1 MMTGQQE
8 RNVVFSKV
16 DVADRRATI
25 TVEID
30 GRSVTCRKGD
40 TVAAAVMLG
49 DDGPYRRN
57 PVSGAAREPYCM
69 MGICFEC
76 LIEIDGVA
84 NQQGCLRTV
93 EPGMRI
99 RRQRDVRPLRERDEA

>member
-1 MMTGQQE
+1 
-8 RNVVFSKV
+8 
-16 DVADRRATI
+16 
-25 TVEID
+25 
-30 GRSVTCRKGD
+30 
-40 TVAAAVMLG
+40 
-49 DDGPYRRN
+49 
-57 PVSGAAREPYCM
+57 

-99 RRQRDVRPLRERDEA
+99 RRQRDVRPLRESDEA

>member
-1 MMTGQQE
+1 MMIGQQE
-8 RNVVFSKV
+8 RNNVFSKINIT
-16 DVADRRATI
+16 DQRATV

-30 GRSVTCRKGD
+30 GRTVTCRKGD
-40 TVAAAVMLG
+40 TVAAAVMLA

-99 RRQRDVRPLRERDEA
+99 RRQRAVQPLRERGEA

>member
-1 MMTGQQE
+1 MMIGQQE
-8 RNVVFSKV
+8 RDNVFSKINIT
-16 DVADRRATI
+16 DQRATV

-30 GRSVTCRKGD
+30 GRTVTCRKGD
-40 TVAAAVMLG
+40 TVAAAAMLA

-99 RRQRDVRPLRERDEA
+99 RRQRDVRPLRESDEA